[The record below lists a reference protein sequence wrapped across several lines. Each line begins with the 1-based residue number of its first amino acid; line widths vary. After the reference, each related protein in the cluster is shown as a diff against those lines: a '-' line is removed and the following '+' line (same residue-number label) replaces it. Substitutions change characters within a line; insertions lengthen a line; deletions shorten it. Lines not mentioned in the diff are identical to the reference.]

1 MDIAKRIERGLERA
15 VSYATAT
22 GRPPQ
27 LCEAV
32 RYTLF
37 PGGARVRPRLCL
49 SVATAC
55 GDANPAAADA
65 AATAIELLHN
75 ASLVHDDLPCFD
87 DAGLR
92 RGKLSVHA
100 AFGEPIALLT
110 GDVLIVMAFETIAR
124 ECALTADR
132 IAPLMAIIGRS
143 VGMPHGI
150 VAGQAWESEKE
161 IPIEE
166 YHRAKTASLFT
177 GAACAGAVA
186 AGSDPHPWLMVGEKL
201 GAAYQVADD
210 LRDVLSARE
219 EIGKPAGQ
227 DVQHG
232 RPNAVAR
239 LGVSGAVEQLQNLVG
254 AAIEAIPDCP
264 GAGSLRE
271 LIGGEVKRLVPKKL
285 ARSAA

>member
-1 MDIAKRIERGLERA
+1 
-15 VSYATAT
+15 
-22 GRPPQ
+22 
-27 LCEAV
+27 V

-49 SVATAC
+49 SVALAC
-55 GDANPAAADA
+55 GDTNPAAADA

-87 DAGLR
+87 DAGVR

-110 GDVLIVMAFETIAR
+110 GDVLIVMAFETVAR
-124 ECALTADR
+124 ECALTPDR
-132 IAPLMAIIGRS
+132 IAPLMAIIGRA

-150 VAGQAWESEKE
+150 CAGQAWESEKD

-227 DVQHG
+227 DAQRG
-232 RPNAVAR
+232 RPNAVAKY
-239 LGVSGAVEQLQNLVG
+239 GVSGAVEQLQSLVD
-254 AAIEAIPDCP
+254 AAIEAVPDCP
-264 GAGSLRE
+264 GAGMLRD